1 MTLFR
6 AQQKLS
12 DEYSRAVARDARFLG
27 RGADVVRSHSPLVP
41 YLYLYGQMV
50 TLFWEEKY
58 SLDRK

>member
-1 MTLFR
+1 MTSFR

-12 DEYSRAVARDARFLG
+12 DDKSRAVARDARFLG
-27 RGADVVRSHSPLVP
+27 RGADVVRSHSPS

>member
-27 RGADVVRSHSPLVP
+27 RGADVVRSHYSPS